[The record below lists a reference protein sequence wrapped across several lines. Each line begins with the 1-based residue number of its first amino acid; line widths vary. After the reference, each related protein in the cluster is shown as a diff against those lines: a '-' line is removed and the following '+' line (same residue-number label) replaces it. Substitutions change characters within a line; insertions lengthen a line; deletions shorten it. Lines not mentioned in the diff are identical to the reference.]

1 MHARHNAAIAEIAD
15 RGSGGEMSIPQ
26 RTVVYRVFRPP
37 GICLAALAT
46 ISAFHLVSAD
56 NQIPAGFKAKRYSY
70 VWEHTP
76 FSLVAS
82 ATSQAQ
88 PGTFEKLALVSW
100 LKDVEKDVSFV
111 QNTETNNTQKITSEP
126 NNENIRIVEMLPN
139 DDPKLVEAIISNGR
153 EKGVVKF
160 RFEVP
165 AIAYQPNAQVPP
177 AMGVPGQAPLR
188 AVPQNGQNPQ
198 FNLPGGPN
206 SNSLQEAQQPGQV
219 PQAGV
224 PAPQPENPRMR
235 PAETRHRRILAA
247 PGAGQPLPVP
257 GSAQPAQNW

>member
-1 MHARHNAAIAEIAD
+1 MHPRHNAAIAEIAD

-26 RTVVYRVFRPP
+26 RTVVDRVFRPP

-56 NQIPAGFKAKRYSY
+56 NQIPAGFKAKRYSN

-76 FSLVAS
+76 FSLVAP

-100 LKDVEKDVSFV
+100 LKDEDVSFV
-111 QNTETNNTQKITSEP
+111 QNTET

-139 DDPKLVEAIISNGR
+139 DDPKLIEAIISNGS

-165 AIAYQPNAQVPP
+165 AIAYQPNAQVPL

-198 FNLPGGPN
+198 SNLPGGPN
-206 SNSLQEAQQPGQV
+206 SNSLQEAQPGQV
-219 PQAGV
+219 LQAGV
-224 PAPQPENPRMR
+224 PAPQPQNPRMR

-247 PGAGQPLPVP
+247 PGSGQPLPAP